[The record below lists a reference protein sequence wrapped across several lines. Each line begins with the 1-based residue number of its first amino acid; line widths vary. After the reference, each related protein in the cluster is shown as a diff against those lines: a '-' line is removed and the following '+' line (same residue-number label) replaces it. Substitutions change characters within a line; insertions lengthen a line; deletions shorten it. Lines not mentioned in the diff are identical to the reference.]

1 MTNPS
6 PREVI
11 AATIGRHDHNRIPEG
26 YGSEID
32 HPDASDWSVY
42 LADHLLEALR
52 SRGYEIRRIDD
63 GKDD

>member
-32 HPDASDWSVY
+32 HPDASDQ
-42 LADHLLEALR
+42 
-52 SRGYEIRRIDD
+52 
-63 GKDD
+63 KD